1 MSDIKTEKVARRP
14 VISTQPLLLVD
25 SYAKGLSIGRTF
37 QGDQRLFLQ
46 MEGDQSASVALRS
59 RYVMHNG
66 EPLKDL
72 ERHLERLSV
81 RGELR
86 QATVV
91 FGVTTDPFHPF
102 DEKFAISMRFLEL
115 FERFVPGRLIIQ
127 TRSPL
132 VVIGLPVLK
141 KMRAST
147 YVTIGIETPLEEV
160 RARYTPELP
169 TVDERL
175 KTVRALKRFGLKVGI
190 QVAPILPYGDWRNE
204 SDAGSFAK
212 ILSESA
218 DYISIASMAQVAGSG
233 RPNSPLALRLAA
245 DRQFFWLRQDSH
257 NPLVKAVSRVA
268 SEKLYHPAEV
278 EVAEKQMRLFATC
291 QE

>member
-1 MSDIKTEKVARRP
+1 MSDIRTEKVVRGTG
-14 VISTQPLLLVD
+14 SSGHPLLLVD
-25 SYAKGLSIGRTF
+25 SYAKGLSIGRTC

-46 MEGDQSASVALRS
+46 MEGDNASSGALRS

-86 QATVV
+86 RATVV

-102 DEKFAISMRFLEL
+102 DEKFAISMRFLEM

-141 KMRAST
+141 KMKGST
-147 YVTIGIETPLEEV
+147 FVTVGLETPLEEI

-190 QVAPILPYGDWRNE
+190 QVAPILPYGDWR
-204 SDAGSFAK
+204 SDAGAFAET
-212 ILSESA
+212 LSGAA
-218 DYISIASMAQVAGSG
+218 DFISIGSIAQLAGAA
-233 RPNSPLALRLAA
+233 RPSSPLARRLAA
-245 DRQFFWLRQDSH
+245 ERQFFWLRHDSH
-257 NPLVKAVSRVA
+257 KPLLDAVAQVA
-268 SEKLYHPAEV
+268 PEKLYHPAEV
-278 EVAEKQMRLFATC
+278 ELEERQIRLFATC

>member
-1 MSDIKTEKVARRP
+1 MSDIRIEKTARRTAGP
-14 VISTQPLLLVD
+14 TQPLLLVD

-46 MEGDQSASVALRS
+46 IEGDNGSSVALRS
-59 RYVMHNG
+59 RYIMHNG

-72 ERHLERLSV
+72 ERHLERLSA

-141 KMRAST
+141 KMKAST
-147 YVTIGIETPLEEV
+147 FVTVGLETPLEEV

-175 KTVRALKRFGLKVGI
+175 KTVRALKRFGLQVGL
-190 QVAPILPYGDWRNE
+190 QVAPILPYGDWRN
-204 SDAGSFAK
+204 DAGDFAK
-212 ILSESA
+212 TLAEAA
-218 DYISIASMAQVAGSG
+218 DFISIGSLAQLAGPV
-233 RPNSPLALRLAA
+233 RPSSPLALRLAA
-245 DRQFFWLRQDSH
+245 ERQFFWLRQDSH
-257 NPLVKAVSRVA
+257 KPLLEAVA
-268 SEKLYHPAEV
+268 TLAPEKLYHPAEIEV
-278 EVAEKQMRLFATC
+278 EEKQMRLFATC

>member
-1 MSDIKTEKVARRP
+1 MSDAFTETVTRRLG
-14 VISTQPLLLVD
+14 STSQPLLIVD
-25 SYAKGLSIGRTF
+25 SYAKGLSIGRTTQAH
-37 QGDQRLFLQ
+37 QGLFLQ
-46 MEGDQSASVALRS
+46 MEGDKASTIPLRS

-86 QATVV
+86 RATIV

-102 DEKFAISMRFLEL
+102 DEKFATSMRFLEL

-141 KMRAST
+141 KMKGST
-147 YVTIGIETPLEEV
+147 FVTVGVETPLDDV

-169 TVDERL
+169 SVDERL
-175 KTVRALKRFGLKVGI
+175 KTVRALKRFGLRVGI
-190 QVAPILPYGDWRNE
+190 QVAPILPYGDWR
-204 SDAGSFAK
+204 SDAQPFAEL
-212 ILSESA
+212 LSEAA
-218 DYISIASMAQVAGSG
+218 DYIVLGSMVQAAGSP
-233 RPNSPLALRLAA
+233 RPSSPLARRLAA

-257 NPLVKAVSRVA
+257 TPLVDAVSQVA
-268 SEKLYHPAEV
+268 EEKLYHPAER
-278 EVAEKQMRLFATC
+278 EVVDKQMRLFATC

>member
-1 MSDIKTEKVARRP
+1 MSDIRTEKVIRRTAG
-14 VISTQPLLLVD
+14 STQPLLLVD

-46 MEGDQSASVALRS
+46 IEGDIGSSVALRS
-59 RYVMHNG
+59 RYIMHNG

-72 ERHLERLSV
+72 ERHLERLSA

-86 QATVV
+86 QTTVV

-102 DEKFAISMRFLEL
+102 DEKFAISMRFLEM

-141 KMRAST
+141 KMKAST
-147 YVTIGIETPLEEV
+147 FVTVGLETPLEEV
-160 RARYTPELP
+160 RARYTPDLP

-175 KTVRALKRFGLKVGI
+175 KTVRALKRFGLQVGV
-190 QVAPILPYGDWRNE
+190 QVAPILPYGDWR
-204 SDAGSFAK
+204 SDAEAFAK
-212 ILSESA
+212 TLAEAA
-218 DYISIASMAQVAGSG
+218 DYISIGSLSQLAGTG

-245 DRQFFWLRQDSH
+245 ERQFFWLRQDSH
-257 NPLVKAVSRVA
+257 RPLLNAVA
-268 SEKLYHPAEV
+268 HLTPEKLYHPAEIEV
-278 EVAEKQMRLFATC
+278 EEKQMRLFATC